1 MLNQFSIGSRL
12 IGSFL
17 FAAMITLVTGGVGVY
32 FTNTVGNQGILAAAM
47 IADHVTATMAAK
59 LKATEAHVKFEE
71 LMNGDTAES
80 IDHILALMQEAQSNL
95 EMLQRGGSTPV
106 GAFIPLTQTE
116 ALQLVNHALLAWDTL
131 ESALQ
136 QRYASKN
143 KQLSK
148 EEFNKLDANFD
159 STFEAYIDQVS
170 ELGEYVRKEQ
180 IKQQETLKRETE
192 TSQMIL
198 LMLIA
203 VAFGIGLLL
212 GQVIT
217 RSITKPLQRCLH
229 LAQTIASGNLATQ
242 LTPLGQD
249 EIAQLVVGLEHM
261 RKQLSTVI
269 GSIYQ
274 NVNTLNSAASNLSS
288 AANSS
293 AKIIEEQSD
302 AANSKA
308 ASIEQ
313 LSVSIDQVGNHA
325 EDARNLAILSGTQSL
340 EGGRII
346 HQAAIEMTGIA
357 NSVVT
362 TAESIRELESFS
374 EQISSIVNVIKD
386 IADQTNLLAL
396 NAAIEAARAGEQG
409 RGFAVVADEV
419 RKLAERTA
427 KSTQEVTPMIS
438 KIQQETQNAAEKMEI
453 GVQRANY
460 GEQLAEQAGSS
471 VIEIRDSAD
480 QVSHAV
486 NGISQAVAE
495 QVTAAREIAQRVDKI
510 AQGTESNST
519 TAFQIAQSA
528 QMLEQLAQALH
539 SMCGQ
544 FRTE

>member
-1 MLNQFSIGSRL
+1 MLNQFSIGKRL

-32 FTNTVGNQGILAAAM
+32 FTNTVGNQGIFAAAM
-47 IADHVTATMAAK
+47 TADHVNATMEAK

-80 IDHILALMQEAQSNL
+80 IDHILTLMQEAHSNL
-95 EMLQRGGSTPV
+95 EMLKLGGTATGGS
-106 GAFIPLTQTE
+106 FIPVTQPE
-116 ALQLVNHALLAWDTL
+116 ALQLVHSALLAWNTL
-131 ESALQ
+131 DEALQ
-136 QRYASKN
+136 NRYASKD

-148 EEFNKLDANFD
+148 EEFNQLDANFD
-159 STFEAYIDQVS
+159 TTFDAYIAQVTQ
-170 ELGEYVRKEQ
+170 LGEFVHKELL
-180 IKQQETLKRETE
+180 KQQETLKRETE
-192 TSQMIL
+192 ASQMIL

-203 VAFGIGLLL
+203 VAFGIGLML

-217 RSITKPLQRCLH
+217 RSITLPLQRCLH

-242 LTPLGQD
+242 LSPQGQD
-249 EIAQLVVGLEHM
+249 EIAQLVVGLEDM
-261 RKQLSTVI
+261 RKQLSMVI

-302 AANSKA
+302 AAASIA
-308 ASIEQ
+308 SSIEQ

-325 EDARNLAILSGTQSL
+325 VDARNLAIRSGTQSL
-340 EGGRII
+340 EGGRVI
-346 HQAAIEMTGIA
+346 HQAATEMTGIA

-362 TAESIRELESFS
+362 TAESIRELEGFS

-438 KIQQETQNAAEKMEI
+438 KIQQETQHAAEKMEL

-471 VIEIRDSAD
+471 ITEIRDSAE
-480 QVSHAV
+480 QVSLAV

-495 QVTAAREIAQRVDKI
+495 QVSAAREIAQRVDKI

-528 QMLEQLAQALH
+528 QMLEQLAQALL
-539 SMCGQ
+539 SMCSQ